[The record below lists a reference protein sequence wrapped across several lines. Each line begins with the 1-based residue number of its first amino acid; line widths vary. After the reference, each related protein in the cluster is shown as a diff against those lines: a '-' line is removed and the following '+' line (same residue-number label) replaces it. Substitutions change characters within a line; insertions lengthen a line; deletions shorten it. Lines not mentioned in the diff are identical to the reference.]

1 MAQILKSNGY
11 SKVSTRHAPN
21 FLLKFMAK
29 FNNDLKGM
37 LPFIGNTFNGDVSD
51 IVKTLETHCAKEN
64 SIGYR

>member
-1 MAQILKSNGY
+1 
-11 SKVSTRHAPN
+11 
-21 FLLKFMAK
+21 MAK